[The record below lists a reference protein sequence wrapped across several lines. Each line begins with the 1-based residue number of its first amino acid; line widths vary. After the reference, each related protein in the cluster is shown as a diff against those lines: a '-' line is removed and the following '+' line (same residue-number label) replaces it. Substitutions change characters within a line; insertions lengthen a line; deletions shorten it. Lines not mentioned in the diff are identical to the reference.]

1 MAYPKLA
8 RLIKFVRKEVPNP
21 AGENELEDFIYWV
34 SEKLSNSVPGIP
46 VKTIYSAS
54 PASREIAN
62 TPVEGGILAVYKS
75 GSSMFMSESEA
86 LYLDW
91 YGKIDSYAAFS
102 ISKPLSDNYW
112 TYFFITAGTGRV
124 SAPKWNDVPTYTPY
138 YAANVID
145 PIPVPQK
152 VEHRFRLA
160 PDIISVKVEIFRNPD
175 TKACHI
181 VMSDIVVKQDLRNSG
196 SSGSGGV

>member
-1 MAYPKLA
+1 MSYPKLDK
-8 RLIKFVRKEVPNP
+8 LIKFVRKEAPNP
-21 AGENELEDFIYWV
+21 AGENELEEFIYWV
-34 SEKLSNSVPGIP
+34 NEKLSADSGSGVPTK
-46 VKTIYSAS
+46 VIYSDN
-54 PASREIAN
+54 PASRAIAN
-62 TPVEGGILAVYKS
+62 DPVEGGILAAYKS
-75 GSSMFMSESEA
+75 GSSMFMSESSA

-91 YGKIDSYAAFS
+91 YGKIQNYAAFS

-112 TYFFITAGTGRV
+112 TYFFITAGTGKV

-138 YAANVID
+138 YASNVID

-160 PDIISVKVEIFRNPD
+160 PDIISVKIEIFRNPD

-181 VMSDIVVKQDLRNSG
+181 VMSNIVVKQDLRNSG
-196 SSGSGGV
+196 SGGGGV